1 MSSKRWLF
9 VKDWSAAVTLELTL
23 TGHSNAPKPPSLAAQ
38 AGFQVRKG
46 DRCCCDSIP
55 GLPFAIQRS

>member
-23 TGHSNAPKPPSLAAQ
+23 TGHSNARKPPSLAAQ
-38 AGFQVRKG
+38 AGFQVR
-46 DRCCCDSIP
+46 
-55 GLPFAIQRS
+55 

>member
-23 TGHSNAPKPPSLAAQ
+23 TAHSNARKPPSLAAQ
-38 AGFQVRKG
+38 AGFQVR
-46 DRCCCDSIP
+46 
-55 GLPFAIQRS
+55 